1 MRKAP
6 ARKRAPKKITPE
18 QALQTAKALLEQKQE
33 HDRQPAPWQ
42 QLDEN
47 GHGSTPGTG
56 FVSSEAAAK
65 ALELHAAESR
75 MKAIQGSS
83 GTQDRRNQGKR
94 DHRGE

>member
-1 MRKAP
+1 MAN
-6 ARKRAPKKITPE
+6 ART
-18 QALQTAKALLEQKQE
+18 LLEQKHE

-42 QLDEN
+42 QLDHE
-47 GHGSTPGTG
+47 GHGVAPGTG

-65 ALELHAAESR
+65 ANELHAAETR